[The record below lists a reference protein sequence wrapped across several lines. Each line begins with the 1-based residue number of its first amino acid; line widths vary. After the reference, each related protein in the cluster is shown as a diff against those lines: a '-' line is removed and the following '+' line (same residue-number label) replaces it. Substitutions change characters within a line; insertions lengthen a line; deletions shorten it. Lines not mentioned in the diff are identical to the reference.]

1 MKKLL
6 DQSLRPLVIYALVV
20 LIVSIPVYFLTIN
33 WIWENEL
40 DKHHYAIREKL
51 EKRLTNLDLPDSAVG
66 DMIIVLDKVQP
77 GFSFTEAVAPSPDSA
92 YTVIRFDT
100 FMNDRE
106 QFRCL
111 MTDVRVNEKLFRVL
125 IETNMEEI
133 DETILAIAAV
143 TIFFFIVLLAGF
155 VYLNRKTSLRVWRPF
170 YDTLAGLHA
179 FRLEGGKPVA
189 LPVSQITEF
198 ADLNHSLDR
207 LMDASLASYK
217 QQKEFT
223 ENASHELQTPLAI
236 VKSKLDLLLQS
247 RSLDQPQMQILED
260 AYQAINRV
268 TRINKNLL
276 LLAKI
281 EHAQF
286 DEQQNISVPGLL
298 NELSAQFADRFESS
312 GIRYAQQ
319 VSEMTLQ
326 VNPML
331 LEILLTNLLV
341 NAARYTPAGGSVSVR
356 ADQRKLVFANT
367 GTSPL
372 DEQNLFRRFAQA
384 SSEHAGS
391 GLGLAIV
398 REICERYSWQIHYGF
413 DHGFH
418 HFTVCFRNSKFLP
431 NQSGLLPS
439 DQK

>member
-6 DQSLRPLVIYALVV
+6 DQSLRPLVIYAMVV
-20 LIVSIPVYFLTIN
+20 LIISIPVYFLTIN

-51 EKRLTNLDLPDSAVG
+51 EKRLTSMDLPDSSVSE
-66 DMIIVLDKVQP
+66 MINMLDKVQP
-77 GFSFTEAVAPSPDSA
+77 GFSFTQTAAPSPDSS
-92 YTVIRFDT
+92 YTLIRFDT

-111 MTDVRVNEKLFRVL
+111 TTDIRVNGTLLRVL

-143 TIFFFIVLLAGF
+143 TIFFFILLLAGF

-170 YDTLAGLHA
+170 YETLASLHA
-179 FRLEGGKPVA
+179 FRLEGGKPAA
-189 LPVSQITEF
+189 LPVSQVTEF
-198 ADLNHSLDR
+198 TDLNQSLDR
-207 LMDASLASYK
+207 LMEASLASYR

-236 VKSKLDLLLQS
+236 IKSKLDLLLQS
-247 RSLDQPQMQILED
+247 RSLDQSQMQILED

-286 DEQQNISVPGLL
+286 DGQQDISLPTLL
-298 NELSAQFADRFESS
+298 TALSVQFADRFESS
-312 GIRYAQQ
+312 GIRYIQQ

-326 VNPML
+326 ANPML
-331 LEILLTNLLV
+331 LEILITNLLV
-341 NAARYTPAGGSVSVR
+341 NSLRHTPAGGSVSIR
-356 ADQRKLVFANT
+356 AEQRKLIFANT

-391 GLGLAIV
+391 GLGLAIA
-398 REICERYSWQIHYGF
+398 REICERYNWQIAYDF
-413 DHGFH
+413 DCSHH
-418 HFTVCFRNSKFLP
+418 HFTVSF
-431 NQSGLLPS
+431 
-439 DQK
+439 

>member
-1 MKKLL
+1 MKRLL
-6 DQSLRPLVIYALVV
+6 DQSLRPLVIYTLVV
-20 LIVSIPVYFLTIN
+20 LIVSIPVYFLIIN

-51 EKRLTNLDLPDSAVG
+51 EKRLTSLNLSDSALI
-66 DMIIVLDKVQP
+66 DMVNVLDKVQP
-77 GFSFTEAVAPSPDSA
+77 GFSFTEAATPNPDSI
-92 YTVIRFDT
+92 YTLIRFDT

-111 MTDVRVNEKLFRVL
+111 MTDIRITDKLFRVL

-143 TIFFFIVLLAGF
+143 TIFFFILLLAGF
-155 VYLNRKTSLRVWRPF
+155 VYLNRKTALRVWRPF
-170 YDTLAGLHA
+170 YETLAGLHA
-179 FRLEGGKPVA
+179 FRLEGGKPSS
-189 LPVSQITEF
+189 LPVSQVTEF
-198 ADLNHSLDR
+198 ADLNQSLDR
-207 LMDASLASYK
+207 LMEASLASYR

-236 VKSKLDLLLQS
+236 VKSKLDLLLQN
-247 RSLDQPQMQILED
+247 RALDQSQMQILED

-286 DEQQNISVPGLL
+286 DEQQNIAIHELL
-298 NELSAQFADRFESS
+298 AQLSAQFADRFESS
-312 GIRYAQQ
+312 GIQYTEHGGEIF
-319 VSEMTLQ
+319 VKS
-326 VNPML
+326 NPML

-341 NAARYTPAGGSVSVR
+341 NAMRYTPAGGSVSVYTNESE
-356 ADQRKLVFANT
+356 LTFSNT
-367 GTSPL
+367 GSSAL
-372 DEQNLFRRFAQA
+372 HEQNLFRRFAQA

-391 GLGLAIV
+391 GLGLAIA
-398 REICERYSWQIHYGF
+398 REICERYGWQINYVF
-413 DHGFH
+413 DGGFH
-418 HFTVCFRNSKFLP
+418 HFTVTF
-431 NQSGLLPS
+431 
-439 DQK
+439 

>member
-6 DQSLRPLVIYALVV
+6 DQSLRPLVIYSLVV
-20 LIVSIPVYFLTIN
+20 LLVSIPVYFLTIN

-51 EKRLTNLDLPDSAVG
+51 EKRLTSLDLPDSSVAG
-66 DMIIVLDKVQP
+66 MISVLDKVQP
-77 GFSFTEAVAPSPDSA
+77 GFSFTQATAPSLDSS
-92 YTVIRFDT
+92 YTLIRFDT

-111 MTDVRVNEKLFRVL
+111 TTDIRVNGILLRVL

-143 TIFFFIVLLAGF
+143 TIFFFIVLLSGC
-155 VYLNRKTSLRVWRPF
+155 VYINRKTSLRVWRPF
-170 YDTLAGLHA
+170 YETLTHLHA
-179 FRLEGGKPVA
+179 FRLETGKQAP
-189 LPVSQITEF
+189 LPVSQVTEF
-198 ADLNHSLDR
+198 ADLNQSLDR
-207 LMDASLASYK
+207 LMEASLASYK

-236 VKSKLDLLLQS
+236 VKFKLDLLLQS
-247 RSLDQPQMQILED
+247 RSLDQSQMQILED

-286 DEQQNISVPGLL
+286 DNRQDISVAGLL
-298 NELSAQFADRFESS
+298 AELITQFADRFESS
-312 GIRYAQQ
+312 GIRYTQQ
-319 VSEMTLQ
+319 VGETTLQ
-326 VNPML
+326 ANPML

-341 NAARYTPAGGSVSVR
+341 NAIRYTPAGGSVSVH
-356 ADQRKLVFANT
+356 ADHRRLTFANT
-367 GTSPL
+367 GASPL

-384 SSEHAGS
+384 SAEHAGS
-391 GLGLAIV
+391 GLGLAIA
-398 REICERYSWQIHYGF
+398 REICERYDWQISYDF
-413 DHGFH
+413 DCGHH
-418 HFTVCFRNSKFLP
+418 HFTVRF
-431 NQSGLLPS
+431 
-439 DQK
+439 

>member
-6 DQSLRPLVIYALVV
+6 DQSLRPLVIYTLII
-20 LIVSIPVYFLTIN
+20 LIVSIPAYFLTID

-51 EKRLTNLDLPDSAVG
+51 EKRLTSLDLPDNAVS
-66 DMIIVLDKVQP
+66 DMISVLNKVQP
-77 GFSFTEAVAPSPDSA
+77 GFSFTEAVAPSADSS
-92 YTVIRFDT
+92 YTLIRFDT

-111 MTDVRVNEKLFRVL
+111 MTDIRVNGTLFRVL

-143 TIFFFIVLLAGF
+143 TIFFFILLLGGF
-155 VYLNRKTSLRVWRPF
+155 VYINRKTSLRVWRPF
-170 YDTLAGLHA
+170 YDSLASLQA
-179 FRLEGGKPVA
+179 FRLEGGKTEA
-189 LPVSQITEF
+189 LPVSQVAEF
-198 ADLNHSLDR
+198 ADLNKSLTR
-207 LMDASLASYK
+207 LMEASLASYK

-247 RSLDQPQMQILED
+247 RVLDQSQMQILED

-281 EHAQF
+281 EQAQF
-286 DEQQNISVPGLL
+286 DEQQSISIHGLL
-298 NELSAQFADRFESS
+298 NELSPQFTDRFESS
-312 GIRYAQQ
+312 DIRFTQQ
-319 VSEMTLQ
+319 VGEMTLQ
-326 VNPML
+326 ANPML

-341 NAARYTPAGGSVSVR
+341 NALRYTPAGGEVSVY
-356 ADQRKLVFANT
+356 AGHRKLIFANT
-367 GTSPL
+367 GISPL
-372 DEQNLFRRFAQA
+372 DERNLFRRFAQA
-384 SSEHAGS
+384 SPEHAGT

-398 REICERYSWQIHYGF
+398 REICERYNWQISYDF
-413 DHGFH
+413 DCGHH
-418 HFTVCFRNSKFLP
+418 HFTVSF
-431 NQSGLLPS
+431 
-439 DQK
+439 

>member
-6 DQSLRPLVIYALVV
+6 DQSLRPLVIYAMVV
-20 LIVSIPVYFLTIN
+20 LIISIPVYFLTIN

-51 EKRLTNLDLPDSAVG
+51 EKRLTSLDLPDSSVAG
-66 DMIIVLDKVQP
+66 MISVLDKVQP
-77 GFSFTEAVAPSPDSA
+77 GFSFTQATAPSLDSS
-92 YTVIRFDT
+92 YTLIRFDT

-111 MTDVRVNEKLFRVL
+111 TTDIRVNGILLRVL

-143 TIFFFIVLLAGF
+143 TIFFFIVLLSGF
-155 VYLNRKTSLRVWRPF
+155 VYINRKTSQRVWRPF
-170 YDTLAGLHA
+170 YETLTHLHA
-179 FRLEGGKPVA
+179 FRLETGKQAP
-189 LPVSQITEF
+189 LPVSQVTEF
-198 ADLNHSLDR
+198 ADLNQSLDR
-207 LMDASLASYK
+207 LMEASLASYK

-247 RSLDQPQMQILED
+247 RSLDQSQMQILED

-286 DEQQNISVPGLL
+286 DNRQDISVAGLL
-298 NELSAQFADRFESS
+298 AELITQFADRFESS
-312 GIRYAQQ
+312 GIRYTQQ
-319 VSEMTLQ
+319 VGETTLQ
-326 VNPML
+326 ANPML

-341 NAARYTPAGGSVSVR
+341 NAIRYTPAGGSVSVR
-356 ADQRKLVFANT
+356 ADRRKLIFENT
-367 GTSPL
+367 GISPL
-372 DEQNLFRRFAQA
+372 NEQNLFRRFAQA
-384 SSEHAGS
+384 SPEHAGS
-391 GLGLAIV
+391 GLGLAIA
-398 REICERYSWQIHYGF
+398 REICERYGWQIAYDF
-413 DHGFH
+413 DCGHH
-418 HFTVCFRNSKFLP
+418 HFTVSF
-431 NQSGLLPS
+431 
-439 DQK
+439 

>member
-6 DQSLRPLVIYALVV
+6 DQSLRPLVIYTLIV
-20 LIVSIPVYFLTIN
+20 LIVSIPVYFLIIN

-51 EKRLTNLDLPDSAVG
+51 EKRLTSLDLPDSAVG
-66 DMIIVLDKVQP
+66 DMITVLDKVQP
-77 GFSFTEAVAPSPDSA
+77 GFSFNEAVAPSPDST
-92 YTVIRFDT
+92 YTLIRFDT

-111 MTDVRVNEKLFRVL
+111 MTDIRVNGKLLRVL

-143 TIFFFIVLLAGF
+143 TIFFFILLLAGF
-155 VYLNRKTSLRVWRPF
+155 VYLNRRTAIRVWQPF
-170 YDTLAGLHA
+170 YETLAGLHA
-179 FRLEGGKPVA
+179 FRLEGGKTMK
-189 LPVSQITEF
+189 LPVSKVTEF
-198 ADLNHSLDR
+198 TDLNQSLDR
-207 LMDASLASYK
+207 LMEASLASYK

-247 RSLDQPQMQILED
+247 RSLDQSQMQILDD

-286 DEQQNISVPGLL
+286 DEQQNISISGLL
-298 NELSAQFADRFESS
+298 AELTTQFADRFESG
-312 GIRYAQQ
+312 GIHYKEH
-319 VSEMTLQ
+319 VGEIIVPS
-326 VNPML
+326 NPML

-341 NAARYTPAGGSVSVR
+341 NAVRYTPGGGSVSVHL
-356 ADQRKLVFANT
+356 DQRELTFSNT
-367 GTSPL
+367 GASPL
-372 DEQNLFRRFAQA
+372 HEQNLFRRFAQA
-384 SSEHAGS
+384 SPEHAGS
-391 GLGLAIV
+391 GLGLAIAH
-398 REICERYSWQIHYGF
+398 EICERYGWQIHYRFEG
-413 DHGFH
+413 GFH
-418 HFTVCFRNSKFLP
+418 HFTVSF
-431 NQSGLLPS
+431 
-439 DQK
+439 

>member
-6 DQSLRPLVIYALVV
+6 DQSLRPLVIYTMVV
-20 LIVSIPVYFLTIN
+20 LVVSIPVFFLIIN

-51 EKRLTNLDLPDSAVG
+51 EKRLTNLDLADSAVN
-66 DMIIVLDKVQP
+66 DMIGVLDKIQP
-77 GFSFTEAVAPSPDSA
+77 GFSFNEAVTPSPDST
-92 YTVIRFDT
+92 YTLIRFDT

-111 MTDVRVNEKLFRVL
+111 TTDIRVNGTLFRVL

-143 TIFFFIVLLAGF
+143 TIFFFILLLAGF
-155 VYLNRKTSLRVWRPF
+155 VYLNRRTSLRVWRPF
-170 YDTLAGLHA
+170 YETLTRLQA
-179 FRLEGGKPVA
+179 FRLEGGKPSS
-189 LPVSQITEF
+189 LPVSQVTEF
-198 ADLNHSLDR
+198 ADLNQSLDR
-207 LMDASLASYK
+207 LMEASLASYK

-247 RSLDQPQMQILED
+247 RSLDHSQMQILDD

-286 DEQQNISVPGLL
+286 DKQHNIAVRDLL
-298 NELSAQFADRFESS
+298 IELTTQFADRLESS
-312 GIRYAQQ
+312 GIQYTEQ
-319 VSEMTLQ
+319 VGEIIVKS
-326 VNPML
+326 NPML
-331 LEILLTNLLV
+331 LEILLTNLFV
-341 NAARYTPAGGSVSVR
+341 NAMRYTPEEGDVSVHANDR
-356 ADQRKLVFANT
+356 ELTFSNT
-367 GTSPL
+367 GSSPL
-372 DEQNLFRRFAQA
+372 REQNLFRRFAQA

-391 GLGLAIV
+391 GLGLAISH
-398 REICERYSWQIHYGF
+398 EICIRYGWQIRYHF
-413 DHGFH
+413 DSGLH
-418 HFTVCFRNSKFLP
+418 HFTIYF
-431 NQSGLLPS
+431 
-439 DQK
+439 

>member
-6 DQSLRPLVIYALVV
+6 DQSLRPLIIYAMVV

-51 EKRLTNLDLPDSAVG
+51 EKRLTSLDLPDSSVT
-66 DMIIVLDKVQP
+66 DMIHVLDKVQP
-77 GFSFTEAVAPSPDSA
+77 GFSFAQASAPSPDSS
-92 YTVIRFDT
+92 YTLIRFDT

-111 MTDVRVNEKLFRVL
+111 TTDIRVNGTLLRVL

-133 DETILAIAAV
+133 DETILAIASV

-155 VYLNRKTSLRVWRPF
+155 IYLNRKTSLRVWRPF
-170 YDTLAGLHA
+170 YDTLASAHA
-179 FRLEGGKPVA
+179 FRLEGGKPAA
-189 LPVSQITEF
+189 LPESQVTEF
-198 ADLNHSLDR
+198 ADLNKSLDR
-207 LMDASLASYK
+207 LMEASLASYK

-223 ENASHELQTPLAI
+223 ENASHELQTPLAV
-236 VKSKLDLLLQS
+236 VKTKLDLLLQS

-286 DEQQNISVPGLL
+286 DNQQDISVAGLL
-298 NELSAQFADRFESS
+298 AELSAQFADRFESS
-312 GIRYAQQ
+312 GIRYTQH
-319 VSEMTLQ
+319 VDEMTLQ
-326 VNPML
+326 ANPML

-341 NAARYTPAGGSVSVR
+341 NALRYTPSGGSVSVR
-356 ADQRKLVFANT
+356 ADQRKLIFANT
-367 GTSPL
+367 GISSL
-372 DEQNLFRRFAQA
+372 NEQNLFRRFAQA
-384 SSEHAGS
+384 SHEHAGS
-391 GLGLAIV
+391 GLGLAIA
-398 REICERYSWQIHYGF
+398 REICERYGWQIAYDF
-413 DHGFH
+413 DCGHH
-418 HFTVCFRNSKFLP
+418 HFTVSF
-431 NQSGLLPS
+431 
-439 DQK
+439 

>member
-6 DQSLRPLVIYALVV
+6 DQSLRPLVIYTLVV

-51 EKRLTNLDLPDSAVG
+51 EKRLTSLDLPDSAVN
-66 DMIIVLDKVQP
+66 DMITVLDKVQP
-77 GFSFTEAVAPSPDSA
+77 GFSFNEAAAPSPDST
-92 YTVIRFDT
+92 YTLIRFDT

-111 MTDVRVNEKLFRVL
+111 MTDIQVNGTRFRVL

-143 TIFFFIVLLAGF
+143 TIFFFILLLAGF

-170 YDTLAGLHA
+170 YETLASLQA
-179 FRLEGGKPVA
+179 FELEGGKPA
-189 LPVSQITEF
+189 TLPDSQVTEF
-198 ADLNHSLDR
+198 ADLNQGLDR
-207 LMDASLASYK
+207 LMEASLASYK

-286 DEQQNISVPGLL
+286 DGQQDISLPTLL
-298 NELSAQFADRFESS
+298 TAMSAQFADRFESS
-312 GIRYAQQ
+312 GIRYTQQ
-319 VSEMTLQ
+319 VGEMTLQ
-326 VNPML
+326 ANPML

-341 NAARYTPAGGSVSVR
+341 NALRYTPAGGSVSVR
-356 ADQRKLVFANT
+356 ADQGKLIFANT
-367 GTSPL
+367 GTSAL

-391 GLGLAIV
+391 GLGLAIA
-398 REICERYSWQIHYGF
+398 REICERYSWQITYEF
-413 DHGFH
+413 DCGHH
-418 HFTVCFRNSKFLP
+418 HFTVLF
-431 NQSGLLPS
+431 
-439 DQK
+439 

>member
-6 DQSLRPLVIYALVV
+6 DQSLRPLVIYAMVI

-51 EKRLTNLDLPDSAVG
+51 EKRLTSLALPDSSIK
-66 DMIIVLDKVQP
+66 DMIGMLDQVQP
-77 GFSFTEAVAPSPDSA
+77 GFSFTQALNPSPDSA
-92 YTVIRFDT
+92 YTLIRFDT

-111 MTDVRVNEKLFRVL
+111 LTDIRVNGTLFRVL

-143 TIFFFIVLLAGF
+143 TIFFFILLLAGF

-170 YDTLAGLHA
+170 YDTLASLHA
-179 FRLEGGKPVA
+179 FRLEGGRPAA
-189 LPVSQITEF
+189 LPVSQVSEF
-198 ADLNHSLDR
+198 TDLNQSLER
-207 LMDASLASYK
+207 LMEASLASYK

-247 RSLDQPQMQILED
+247 RSLDQSQMRVLED

-281 EHAQF
+281 ENTQF
-286 DEQQNISVPGLL
+286 DGAQDISLSGLL
-298 NELSAQFADRFESS
+298 DALSSQFSDRFES
-312 GIRYAQQ
+312 GGLRYDQQ
-319 VSEMTLQ
+319 VGEMTLKA
-326 VNPML
+326 NPML
-331 LEILLTNLLV
+331 LEILLANLLV
-341 NAARYTPAGGSVSVR
+341 NSLRYTPAGGSVSVR
-356 ADQRKLVFANT
+356 LDQRKLIFANT

-372 DEQNLFRRFAQA
+372 DEQNLFRRFARA

-391 GLGLAIV
+391 GLGLAIA
-398 REICERYSWQIHYGF
+398 REICERYNWQITYKF
-413 DHGFH
+413 DCGQH
-418 HFTVCFRNSKFLP
+418 HFTVRF
-431 NQSGLLPS
+431 
-439 DQK
+439 